1 MISPQNE
8 ITEPTKNR
16 QPGVIKRKQPEIT
29 NPNFRKFISS
39 NKEPKDKTKES
50 STPTTPIQKYIEGT
64 SSSSKKKQPEI
75 TNPNFRKF
83 ISSNKTK
90 EPKDKTKESSTPTT
104 PIQKYIAG
112 QRSGVPIQEQKGIK
126 IPRLVKSVW
135 HAATPWNESKN
146 ESIVDYLKATPERL
160 FHPVSESQEVLKTTY
175 DSFESSPKW
184 AQILWGVEVVKDK
197 TGTYHR
203 VVAGEAP
210 MVSSAAPAKAAAKV
224 ATLGAE
230 DVGMSAKQ
238 FARFLKARVRNPKL
252 TPEKF
257 TASELRS
264 LSETKPDIDWREIT
278 KAIKQGKIKSAK
290 TAADWAKRRAKRA
303 AEGATRRATERA
315 AKAAAEKAAKE
326 AAEAARQARLTA
338 NWPTVKQKWVERM
351 AEVVAMQPK
360 AKKSITLGRIIGNN
374 VVTATIALDMVQLSE
389 LYNKASTNQQNEL
402 LEAVSPEIKS
412 AIKSDN
418 WTKAQS
424 LAQQEI
430 DTQLNDAVQAT
441 TITKAELKQSQEAQP
456 KPQPKPQVKP
466 ETKPQ
471 VKPETKPQV
480 KPETKPQVKPKP
492 QPKPETNAE
501 NGKDKSF
508 PQKVRPA
515 NKSKKI
521 KELTAE
527 ERKGAISW
535 KQGTFWITIYPPYSQ
550 ENVIHTKTRPQ
561 GTTIHKGKGSAKATV
576 TTRGGK
582 VDPLATIKMGIMN
595 VEVLKGKDLIFS
607 RREKKAPLLSGSYGR
622 GRLLPGTVR
631 RY

>member
-1 MISPQNE
+1 
-8 ITEPTKNR
+8 
-16 QPGVIKRKQPEIT
+16 
-29 NPNFRKFISS
+29 
-39 NKEPKDKTKES
+39 
-50 STPTTPIQKYIEGT
+50 
-64 SSSSKKKQPEI
+64 
-75 TNPNFRKF
+75 
-83 ISSNKTK
+83 
-90 EPKDKTKESSTPTT
+90 
-104 PIQKYIAG
+104 
-112 QRSGVPIQEQKGIK
+112 
-126 IPRLVKSVW
+126 
-135 HAATPWNESKN
+135 
-146 ESIVDYLKATPERL
+146 
-160 FHPVSESQEVLKTTY
+160 
-175 DSFESSPKW
+175 
-184 AQILWGVEVVKDK
+184 
-197 TGTYHR
+197 
-203 VVAGEAP
+203 
-210 MVSSAAPAKAAAKV
+210 
-224 ATLGAE
+224 
-230 DVGMSAKQ
+230 
-238 FARFLKARVRNPKL
+238 
-252 TPEKF
+252 
-257 TASELRS
+257 
-264 LSETKPDIDWREIT
+264 
-278 KAIKQGKIKSAK
+278 
-290 TAADWAKRRAKRA
+290 
-303 AEGATRRATERA
+303 
-315 AKAAAEKAAKE
+315 
-326 AAEAARQARLTA
+326 
-338 NWPTVKQKWVERM
+338 M

-480 KPETKPQVKPKP
+480 KPETKPQVKPETKPQVKPETKPQVKPETKPQVKPKP
-492 QPKPETNAE
+492 QPKPETNAEDGGGNGRGSE